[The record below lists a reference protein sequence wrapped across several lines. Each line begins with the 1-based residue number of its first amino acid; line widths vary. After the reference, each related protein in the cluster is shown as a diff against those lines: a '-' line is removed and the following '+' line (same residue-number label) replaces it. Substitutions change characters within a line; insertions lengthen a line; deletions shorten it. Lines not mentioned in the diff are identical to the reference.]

1 MKWGQRT
8 KLDEL
13 VLHEPRL
20 AQGQLFH
27 LDTRLFD
34 RRHVQEEDGAW
45 LSLAN
50 PPLVDLA
57 SQYSRSVAGTSLG
70 KSSLSCSGVGGFVK
84 CPIARIFV
92 VGTAGKGRF
101 GKSFVSAAFS

>member
-1 MKWGQRT
+1 MEWSQWT
-8 KLDEL
+8 KLNEL

-27 LDTRLFD
+27 QDTGLFD
-34 RRHVQEEDGAW
+34 RRHVQEEDGSW

-57 SQYSRSVAGTSLG
+57 SQIQSKRSPPESLSSGLLG
-70 KSSLSCSGVGGFVK
+70 KGASASPSFPPPSLDPYGA
-84 CPIARIFV
+84 PL
-92 VGTAGKGRF
+92 
-101 GKSFVSAAFS
+101 